1 MWQALVADWAKGWT
15 HIVPAEQ
22 AGVVDGTS
30 VFGSSSTEQ
39 SFYNSVSCSQIES
52 WFRTTIVQHTT
63 TSYLS
68 VLTSMTI
75 WISGIPAL
83 VSEMMSLLLSLLRNA
98 AKLRMLAMI
107 KVVGA
112 FKPLLGRFVLQH

>member
-15 HIVPAEQ
+15 QIVPAEQ
-22 AGVVDGTS
+22 AGVDGTS
-30 VFGSSSTEQ
+30 VFRSSSTEQ

-52 WFRTTIVQHTT
+52 WFQTTIVQHTT

-75 WISGIPAL
+75 WNSGIPAL
-83 VSEMMSLLLSLLRNA
+83 VFEMMSLLLSLLRNA
-98 AKLRMLAMI
+98 AKLRMLAMNLR
-107 KVVGA
+107 VVGA
-112 FKPLLGRFVLQH
+112 FKPLLGRLVLQH